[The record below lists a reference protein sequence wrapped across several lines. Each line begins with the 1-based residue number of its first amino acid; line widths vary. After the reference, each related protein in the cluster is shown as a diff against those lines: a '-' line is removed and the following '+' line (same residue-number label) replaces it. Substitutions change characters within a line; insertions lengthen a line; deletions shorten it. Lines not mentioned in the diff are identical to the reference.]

1 MRLKTKQEITD
12 LINSGLESEEIGNL
26 YYSEDH
32 LGHHI
37 FFDYDEFSDQQPD
50 QYQSK
55 AILEENLEQVYEQ
68 EGGDGHLITRTFWI
82 KPYHMYV
89 TVEGIYSSWEG
100 SDFRECYISEPFLF
114 QETRYKK
121 KAAKQ

>member
-37 FFDYDEFSDQQPD
+37 FFDYDEFSAQQPNHFE
-50 QYQSK
+50 SK
-55 AILEENLEQVYEQ
+55 AILEQNLEQVYDQ
-68 EGGDGHLITRTFWI
+68 EGGDGQLITRTFWI
-82 KPYHMYV
+82 KPYQMYV
-89 TVEGIYSSWEG
+89 TVEGTYSSWEG
-100 SDFRECYISEPFLF
+100 HDFYDCYISEPFCF
-114 QETRYKK
+114 QEVRYKK
-121 KAAKQ
+121 KTEQ